1 MLDRLAALITNVAD
15 KAPTAITVPS
25 LDSNLLRHVMHARQ
39 ESTVFGG
46 VA

>member
-15 KAPTAITVPS
+15 KAPTTITVSS
-25 LDSNLLRHVMHARQ
+25 LDSNLLRHMMHACQ
-39 ESTVFGG
+39 ECTVRRG